1 MTKVNLREINRLAS
15 LAARL
20 SRVEPQPRDT
30 NGRSWYRIEA
40 RNAAAPAEVYVY
52 DIIGEWGV
60 SAGEFVNE
68 LRGLRNQQL
77 DLHINCEGGEIFDG
91 LAIYEALCRHP
102 ANVTAYVDGVAA
114 SAASFILQAA
124 DERVMAPRSRLM
136 IHDGHGFVF
145 GNAGDMR
152 SMADILDD
160 LSDNIADIYADRA
173 GGSRK
178 TWRAAML
185 GEGKSDDGTWYD
197 AQAAVDAGLADRVA
211 EGGRGTGR
219 RDGATQDGEDSMSVR
234 YNQANAG
241 QDRSG
246 QRPAVPRELIE
257 DEPDRHLET
266 AMNSWDPKAFL
277 SVSIEATTEPEPPLD
292 FAGLAKLGD
301 LIPPNDNGRA
311 GA

>member
-1 MTKVNLREINRLAS
+1 MSRVNLAELNRLAGLLRNRATQFS
-15 LAARL
+15 AGAT
-20 SRVEPQPRDT
+20 QPERDPG
-30 NGRSWYRIEA
+30 GRSWYRIEA

-68 LRGLRNQQL
+68 LRGLRGQAL
-77 DLHINCEGGEIFDG
+77 DIHINCEGGEIFDG

-102 ANVTAYVDGVAA
+102 AAVTAYVDGVAA

-136 IHDGHGFVF
+136 IHDGHGFVY

-152 SMADILDD
+152 AMADILDD
-160 LSDNIADIYADRA
+160 LSDNIAEIYADRA
-173 GGSRK
+173 GGTRK

-197 AQAAVDAGLADRVA
+197 AAAAVAAGLADRVA

-219 RDGATQDGEDSMSVR
+219 RDGEQGSEDSMSVR
-234 YNQANAG
+234 WNRANAEQG
-241 QDRSG
+241 QQQPSREQAAPMQDQVSA
-246 QRPAVPRELIE
+246 PA
-257 DEPDRHLET
+257 
-266 AMNSWDPKAFL
+266 AWDPKAFL
-277 SVSIEATTEPEPPLD
+277 SVTTEAAAEPKPPLD
-292 FAGLAKLGD
+292 LSGLAGLHKI
-301 LIPPNDNGRA
+301 IPNNDERA